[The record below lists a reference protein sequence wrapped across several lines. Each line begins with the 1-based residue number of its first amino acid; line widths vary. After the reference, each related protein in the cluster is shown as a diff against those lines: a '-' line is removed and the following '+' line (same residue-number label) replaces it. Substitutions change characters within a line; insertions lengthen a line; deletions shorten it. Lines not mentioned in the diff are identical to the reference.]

1 MSVLRTRSIGKLSV
15 TVRDDEKLG
24 RVFELTA
31 SNSYD
36 KDAEVLH
43 EVFEI
48 TGDMIRLRVSQTT
61 MHKLAEFFDELNEA
75 SHSSL
80 SGEA

>member
-1 MSVLRTRSIGKLSV
+1 MSVLRTKSIGKLSV

-36 KDAEVLH
+36 KNTAVLH
-43 EVFEI
+43 EVFDI